1 MGPLVQLFVCIYS
14 PATCQPTLFTNLFSC
29 LSYIISAL
37 RASCLIPWSLC
48 LFDLLLDWIIYH
60 SFFFNKSSFN
70 FRKPIIDNIT
80 DAIYGSRKTICVIS
94 HKYLESEWCSRE
106 IQAASFRLLD
116 EQKDIL
122 ILVFLDDIPSYLLS
136 PYHRMRKMLKK
147 KTYLSWPR
155 AAENTE
161 LFWEKLRQ
169 ALETSENPEAELLLL
184 TVSNTP

>member
-1 MGPLVQLFVCIYS
+1 MTSGIQDIKHL
-14 PATCQPTLFTNLFSC
+14 
-29 LSYIISAL
+29 
-37 RASCLIPWSLC
+37 
-48 LFDLLLDWIIYH
+48 
-60 SFFFNKSSFN
+60 SFFFSIF
-70 FRKPIIDNIT
+70 
-80 DAIYGSRKTICVIS
+80 
-94 HKYLESEWCSRE
+94 
-106 IQAASFRLLD
+106 SFRLFD

-122 ILVFLDDIPSYLLS
+122 ILVFLEDILSYLLS

-184 TVSNTP
+184 TVSNTPWWKGKYKVIV